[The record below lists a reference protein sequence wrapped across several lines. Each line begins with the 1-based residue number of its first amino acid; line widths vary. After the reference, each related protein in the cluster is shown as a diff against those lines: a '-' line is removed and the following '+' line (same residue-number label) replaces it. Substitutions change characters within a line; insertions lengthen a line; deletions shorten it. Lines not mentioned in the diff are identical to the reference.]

1 MQIMQK
7 VLLALSGTAIV
18 FMSVKPA
25 SAVTLDVVTGGKEV
39 TGQGLVSKVLGTTTI
54 DFENG
59 APTSGFVTFTSPTGS
74 PTVVQG
80 TKVGEYGRPLNDT
93 TKYLTV
99 SSTSDNVVGNTGS
112 VTVKF
117 AQPLDYFGL
126 YWGSID
132 AYNSIAFYKGDTLLN
147 QYSGRDVPQTTAS
160 GNQTSLADNQYVNF
174 FADTKGAFD
183 RIVLSSTAPA
193 FEGDNFAYRQAPEP
207 GAVLG
212 LLAVAAVGAGS
223 VLKRIS
229 QLNTSTLKPKL

>member
-1 MQIMQK
+1 MRIMQK
-7 VLLALSGTAIV
+7 VLLVLSGTAIV

-25 SAVTLDVVTGGKEV
+25 SAVTLDIVTGGKEV
-39 TGQGLVSKVLGTTTI
+39 AGQGLVSKVSGTTTF

-59 APTSGFVTFTSPTGS
+59 VSTSGFVTFSSPTGS

-80 TKVGEYGRPLNDT
+80 SKDQEYGRPLNDT
-93 TKYLTV
+93 SKYLTI
-99 SSTSDNVVGNTGS
+99 SSTRDNAAGNTGS

-147 QYSGRDVPQTTAS
+147 QYSGTEVPQTTAS
-160 GNQTSLADNQYVNF
+160 GNQTSFRDNQYVNF

-183 RIVLSSTAPA
+183 TIVLSSTAPA
-193 FEGDNFAYRQAPEP
+193 FESDNFAYRQAPEP

-212 LLAVAAVGAGS
+212 LLAFGAVSAGS
-223 VLKRIS
+223 VLKRRGS
-229 QLNTSTLKPKL
+229 VY